1 MQTEFYLIIGFFAA
15 YLIGSIPTAVW
26 FGRYFHGVD
35 VREHGSGNAGATN
48 TLRVLGVRAGIIV
61 LLVDFLKGVG
71 AIAVSAF
78 FVNFFYLPDYFVVYQ
93 LILGIFALLG
103 HMFPVFAGFQGGK
116 GVATLAGVVLAMF
129 PEVFFVCLGVFM
141 SVFLPTRYVSLG
153 SITAAV
159 AFPVFVIFVFK
170 TDLLSKVI
178 FSLLTAVILVL
189 SHRKNIH
196 RLFKGTEKKVFF

>member
-1 MQTEFYLIIGFFAA
+1 MQTEFYLIIGFLAA

-71 AIAVSAF
+71 AVAVSAF
-78 FVNFFYLPDYFVVYQ
+78 FVTFFYLPDYFVVYQ

-129 PEVFFVCLGVFM
+129 PEVFLVCLGVFM

-189 SHRKNIH
+189 AHRKNIH